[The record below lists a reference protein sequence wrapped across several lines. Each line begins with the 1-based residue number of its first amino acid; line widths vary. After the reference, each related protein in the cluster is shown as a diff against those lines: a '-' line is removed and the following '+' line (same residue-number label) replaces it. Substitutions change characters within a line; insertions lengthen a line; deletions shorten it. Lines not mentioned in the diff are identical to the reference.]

1 MCAPNFFF
9 FFFLVRNSLFIVYN
23 LFILMQHSILP
34 NSLVEFWTGIDK
46 CFCIEYTVEWKTKS
60 EKNWKK
66 CIKFRC
72 SLHWKKLTISASH
85 VSRKAH
91 THTHTEHNLRQS
103 FWLKGT
109 WSSMLKIDVAV
120 HIDTTIVFLNE
131 MKLVQLRA
139 KKRQRE
145 REMEKEKERLLSFR
159 WKTIS
164 YY

>member
-1 MCAPNFFF
+1 MYSFPLKIFYIYMRCMCAPNFFF

-91 THTHTEHNLRQS
+91 THIHIPNTTCVRALGWKALGLQC
-103 FWLKGT
+103 LK
-109 WSSMLKIDVAV
+109 SML
-120 HIDTTIVFLNE
+120 
-131 MKLVQLRA
+131 
-139 KKRQRE
+139 
-145 REMEKEKERLLSFR
+145 RL
-159 WKTIS
+159 T
-164 YY
+164 